1 MDINVTL
8 IGQML
13 TFVVFV
19 WFTMKFVWPPI
30 TKAMNNREKKIAD
43 GLAAGERGEHD
54 LELARHKS
62 VEIIQAAK
70 VEAARV
76 LDQANQRGD
85 TIVEEAKEQGQ
96 AERRRLI
103 VHAEQEIEQQT
114 NQAKRE
120 LQQQIANLALS
131 MAEKIVQRDIDQN
144 LHRQWIDQAIAE
156 TQL

>member
-13 TFVVFV
+13 TVVVFV

>member
-1 MDINVTL
+1 MDINLTL
-8 IGQML
+8 LGQML

-30 TKAMNNREKKIAD
+30 MKTMREREKKIAD
-43 GLAAGERGEHD
+43 GLAAGERGERD

-62 VEIIQAAK
+62 IEIIQDAK
-70 VEAARV
+70 IEAGRI

-85 TIVEEAKEQGQ
+85 SIAAEAKEQGQ
-96 AERRRLI
+96 AERHRLI
-103 VHAEQEIEQQT
+103 AHAQQEIELQANQT
-114 NQAKRE
+114 KRE
-120 LQQQIANLALS
+120 LQQQVADLALS

-144 LHRQWIDQAIAE
+144 VHRKWLTKAIAE